1 MASETEIANMALSK
15 LGDIDT
21 IINLSENNQAAR
33 TIKAIFAPTRD
44 AVLRGHPWN
53 CAMKRAGL
61 PAVIAAPP
69 WGFARAFQLP
79 VDCLR
84 LIEVE
89 GNPERR
95 LEGRM
100 ILTDA
105 SGPLNILY
113 VRQLENTGDWDAAL
127 GDAIAGCLAMQS
139 AIKLTGK
146 SELRD
151 RLAREYGRYMPS
163 AKMVDGQEDPSE
175 AWAED
180 EWVLAR
186 EADY

>member
-1 MASETEIANMALSK
+1 MASETEVANMALGK

-21 IINLSENNQAAR
+21 IIDLNENNQAAR

-53 CAMKRAGL
+53 CAGARKLL
-61 PAVIAAPP
+61 PADVTAPL
-69 WGFARAFQLP
+69 WGFARAFTLP

-84 LIEVE
+84 LNEVQ
-89 GNPERR
+89 GNPPRR
-95 LEGRM
+95 LEGRQ

-105 SGPLNILY
+105 AAPLAIQYNT
-113 VRQLENTGDWDAAL
+113 RLENTGLWDAAL
-127 GDAIAGCLAMQS
+127 TDAIAGCIAMQA

-146 SELRD
+146 REIRD
-151 RLAREYGRYMPS
+151 DLAREYGRYMPR
-163 AKMVDGQEDPSE
+163 AKNVDGQEDPSE
-175 AWAED
+175 LWAED

>member
-15 LGDIDT
+15 LGGDDT
-21 IINLSENNQAAR
+21 IINLDENNQAAR

-53 CAMKRAGL
+53 CALKRIGL
-61 PAVIAAPP
+61 PAVPEAPA

-84 LIEVE
+84 LIEVS
-89 GNPERR
+89 GDPPRR

-100 ILTDA
+100 VLTDA
-105 SGPLNILY
+105 SAPLNILY

-127 GDAIAGCLAMQS
+127 GDAIAGCLAMQ
-139 AIKLTGK
+139 AAFKLTGK
-146 SELRD
+146 TELRD

-163 AKMVDGQEDPSE
+163 AKLVDGQEDPSE
-175 AWAED
+175 AWPED
-180 EWVLAR
+180 DWLLAR
-186 EADY
+186 EADC